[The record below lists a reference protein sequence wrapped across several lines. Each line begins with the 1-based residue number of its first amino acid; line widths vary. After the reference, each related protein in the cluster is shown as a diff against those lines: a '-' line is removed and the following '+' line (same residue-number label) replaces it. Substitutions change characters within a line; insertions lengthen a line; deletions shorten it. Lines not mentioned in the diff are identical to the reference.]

1 MDFTRFP
8 YEAQSECFD
17 MDAAASSCCSSAL
30 QSLFQAMTLKSSQS
44 RSIFLEFLEAQ
55 NCTNIFEN
63 LHNRINLNKCELQDF
78 ISSSTR
84 DLCSNNVDQIIDL
97 IGVESYNELRFNCK
111 DLSSRNH
118 SDEVCFD
125 CVVSYRKTLQALK
138 ERNRSSDKGCAE
150 ALLVS
155 LASSDVQSPNF
166 VQGTFSC
173 LWNEIRKI
181 SISIH
186 IFVRFLGP
194 QGFSYT

>member
-1 MDFTRFP
+1 
-8 YEAQSECFD
+8 

-44 RSIFLEFLEAQ
+44 RSIFLNFLEAQ

-84 DLCSNNVDQIIDL
+84 DLCSNNADQIIDL
-97 IGVESYNELRFNCK
+97 IGVETYNELLFNCK
-111 DLSSRNH
+111 DLSIRNH